1 MAKKPTKSVSRSK
14 FEKMD
19 LKEDKMMGAKER
31 SAADRRQDAKEGFP
45 YKAMKKG
52 KK

>member
-1 MAKKPTKSVSRSK
+1 MAKKPMKPMSRMK

-19 LKEDKMMGAKER
+19 MREDRMSGMKER
-31 SAADRRQDAKEGFP
+31 SAADRRQDAREGFP
-45 YKAMKKG
+45 YKAKKG